1 MTAPADER
9 EIGPGV
15 NEQARGDVKNDRN
28 RLYRVEGVVLRRRD
42 LGEADRILTVF
53 TDRLGKISVVAKGTR
68 RTQSRLAG
76 HLEPFSRT
84 SLLIAKGRNLDIVTQ
99 ASLIEPFKH
108 LRANE
113 ALIAYAGYF
122 ADLVDQFTVEGQES
136 HRAYD
141 LFIES
146 LAELDQDLD
155 PFVISTYFELAM
167 LALMGFQPE
176 IYKCIGCGRDLTPEI
191 NGFSL
196 AGGVLCPDCRA
207 VEPRAE
213 DISVNALKYFRL
225 LERGNLRTALRLRLA
240 PELRR
245 EIDHLLRGYV
255 GFVLEREPRSLAVL
269 RTLID

>member
-1 MTAPADER
+1 MSD
-9 EIGPGV
+9 
-15 NEQARGDVKNDRN
+15 QASTNPKNDRN
-28 RLYRVEGVVLRRRD
+28 RLYRVEAVVLRRRD

-53 TDRLGKISVVAKGTR
+53 TDRLGKINVVAKGTR

-76 HLEPFSRT
+76 HLEPLCRT

-99 ASLIEPFKH
+99 ASLIEPFKY
-108 LRANE
+108 LRVTE
-113 ALIAYAGYF
+113 ELIAYAGYF
-122 ADLVDQFTVEGQES
+122 ADLVDQFSAEGQEN
-136 HRAYD
+136 HRTYE

-146 LAELDQDLD
+146 LAELDQGLD
-155 PFVISTYFELAM
+155 PFVVSTYFEFAL

-176 IYKCIGCGRDLTPEI
+176 IYKCIGCGRDLAPEV

-207 VEPRAE
+207 AEPRAE
-213 DISVNALKYFRL
+213 DISVNALKYLRL
-225 LERGNLRTALRLRLA
+225 LERGNFSTALRVRLS
-240 PELRR
+240 PELHR

-255 GFVLEREPRSLAVL
+255 SFVLEREPRSLAVL